1 MTHPVVMKN
10 ANLTWGT
17 PGIDKKVLDNITFT
31 VKKGSLVAVI
41 GSIGKVFLCK
51 ILKPNHLNYI
61 CKVP

>member
-41 GSIGKVFLCK
+41 GSIGKVFLYK
-51 ILKPNHLNYI
+51 IL
-61 CKVP
+61 

>member
-17 PGIDKKVLDNITFT
+17 PGIDKKVLDNITFS

-41 GSIGKVFLCK
+41 GSIGKS
-51 ILKPNHLNYI
+51 IS
-61 CKVP
+61 CKVVINE